1 MADRVAGEPAVIL
14 QIPRDSE
21 VDRQLREEPPAA
33 VAGGEILVE
42 IGATD
47 EEGNLE
53 PPLGGEVVLSVPSP
67 EALAREA
74 DEVRRVIAHAGTGD
88 EPLVVVVEAAEELR
102 DEELAPVLEAAG
114 HTSRP
119 VILRVIRNG

>member
-1 MADRVAGEPAVIL
+1 MAREPSLIV

-21 VDRQLREEPPAA
+21 VDRQLRQDPPAA
-33 VAGGEILVE
+33 VVDGEILVE

-67 EALAREA
+67 EALARQA
-74 DEVRRVIAHAGTGD
+74 DEVRRVIAHAGTGE

-102 DEELAPVLEAAG
+102 DEELAPVVEAAG

>member
-1 MADRVAGEPAVIL
+1 MLIL

-21 VDRQLREEPPAA
+21 VDRQLREDPPAA
-33 VAGGEILVE
+33 VSDGEILVE

-53 PPLGGEVVLSVPSP
+53 PPLGGEIVLSLPSP
-67 EALAREA
+67 EALRRQA
-74 DEVRRVIAHAGTGD
+74 DEVRRVIARAGTGD
-88 EPLVVVVEAAEELR
+88 EPLVVVIEAAEELR
-102 DEELAPVLEAAG
+102 DEELAPALDAAG

-119 VILRVIRNG
+119 VILRIIRNA

>member
-1 MADRVAGEPAVIL
+1 MADRVGGEPALIL

-33 VAGGEILVE
+33 VAGGEVLVE

-67 EALAREA
+67 ETLAREA

-102 DEELAPVLEAAG
+102 DDELGPVLEAAG

>member
-1 MADRVAGEPAVIL
+1 VSGRVAREPALIL
-14 QIPRDSE
+14 QVPRDSE

-33 VAGGEILVE
+33 VAGGQVLVE

-47 EEGNLE
+47 EKGNLE

-67 EALAREA
+67 EALRRQA
-74 DEVRRVIAHAGTGD
+74 DDVRRVIAHAGTGE
-88 EPLVVVVEAAEELR
+88 EPLVVVVEAAEVLR
-102 DEELAPVLEAAG
+102 DEELAPALEAAA
-114 HTSRP
+114 HTTRP

>member
-1 MADRVAGEPAVIL
+1 VADHLAAEPALIL
-14 QIPRDSE
+14 QVPRDSE
-21 VDRQLREEPPAA
+21 VYRNLREEPPAA

-42 IGATD
+42 VGATD
-47 EEGNLE
+47 EQGNLE

-74 DEVRRVIAHAGTGD
+74 REVRRVIAHAGTGA
-88 EPLVVVVEAAEELR
+88 EPLVVVIEAAEAFR
-102 DEELAPVLEAAG
+102 DEELAPALEAAG
-114 HTSRP
+114 RTSRP

>member
-1 MADRVAGEPAVIL
+1 MAREPSLIV

-21 VDRQLREEPPAA
+21 VDRQLREDPPAA

-74 DEVRRVIAHAGTGD
+74 AEVRRVIEQAGTGA
-88 EPLVVVVEAAEELR
+88 EPLVVVIEAAEELR
-102 DEELAPVLEAAG
+102 DEELAPALEAAG